1 MNLSDL
7 NPHIRYARIH
17 KVHFNS
23 TEEYRICYDCRI
35 FFAKKAEGYIAI
47 DNAKYNIST
56 GTAIYLP
63 PLTKYK
69 LIFSETA
76 DFEFIVLDFDLVNDF
91 SDLKSGL
98 GTATEKNFSKSKV
111 LNYPLPDLLV
121 KPIVKQIPQLLQPL
135 SQCTKNFLLC
145 DLFFR
150 ERSSAIL
157 KLCLLEFIR
166 ESQRN
171 EMYSGLCEKVI
182 DYIRKNYS
190 NANLSNKIVADV
202 FGYHP
207 YHLSRIIKQ
216 ETGKSLRQYIIDYRL
231 QMAKNLLLTT
241 SYDVEQIAWKAGFS
255 STAYFVKLFH
265 QRTGVTPKK
274 YRRFRLHTEL

>member
-17 KVHFNS
+17 KAHFNS
-23 TEEYRICYDCRI
+23 AEEYSICYDCRI
-35 FFAKKAEGYIAI
+35 FFAKKAEGYIAV
-47 DNAKYNIST
+47 DDMKYNIST

-69 LIFSETA
+69 LNFSEMT

-98 GTATEKNFSKSKV
+98 GTATEKNFSKNKI

-135 SQCTKNFLLC
+135 TQCAKNFLLC

-166 ESQRN
+166 ESQKN
-171 EMYSGLCEKVI
+171 EMYSGLCENVI
-182 DYIRKNYS
+182 EYIRKNYVNS
-190 NANLSNKIVADV
+190 NLSNKMIADV

-216 ETGKSLRQYIIDYRL
+216 ETGKSLRQYLIDYRL

-241 SYDVEQIAWKAGFS
+241 SYDVEQIAWKTGFS

-265 QRTGVTPKK
+265 SKTGITPKK
-274 YRRFRLHTEL
+274 YRRFKLHTEL

>member
-1 MNLSDL
+1 MNLSEL

-17 KVHFNS
+17 KVHYNNVN
-23 TEEYRICYDCRI
+23 EYSICYDCRL
-35 FFAKKAEGYIAI
+35 FFAKKAEGHIIA
-47 DNAKYNIST
+47 DNKKYNISI

-69 LIFSETA
+69 LNFIETQN
-76 DFEFIVLDFDLVNDF
+76 FEFIVLDFDLVNDF
-91 SDLKSGL
+91 SHLKSGL
-98 GTATEKNFSKSKV
+98 GTATAKKFSKEKV
-111 LNYPLPDLLV
+111 LSYPLPDLL
-121 KPIVKQIPQLLQPL
+121 KNPIVKPIPQLLQPL
-135 SQCTKNFLLC
+135 TQCTKNFLIC
-145 DLFFR
+145 DRFYR

-171 EMYSGLCEKVI
+171 ETYSALCEKVI
-182 DYIRKNYS
+182 GYICENYS
-190 NANLSNKIVADV
+190 DSNLSNKAVADE

-207 YHLSRIIKQ
+207 YHLSRILKQ
-216 ETGKSLRQYIIDYRL
+216 ETGKSLRQYLIDYRL

-241 SYDVEQIAWKAGFS
+241 SDDVEQIAWKTGFS

-265 QRTGVTPKK
+265 MRTGTTPKK
-274 YRRFRLHTEL
+274 YRRFKFHTEL

>member
-17 KVHFNS
+17 KTHFNNVN
-23 TEEYRICYDCRI
+23 EYSICYDCRI
-35 FFAKKAEGYIAI
+35 FFAKKAEGHIIA
-47 DNAKYNIST
+47 DNTKYNISI

-69 LIFSETA
+69 LNFSETPN
-76 DFEFIVLDFDLVNDF
+76 FEIIVLDFDLVNDF

-98 GTATEKNFSKSKV
+98 GTATEKNFNKNKF
-111 LNYPLPDLLV
+111 LNYPLPELLL

-135 SQCTKNFLLC
+135 SQCTKNFLIC
-145 DLFFR
+145 DRFYR

-166 ESQRN
+166 ESQKN
-171 EMYSGLCEKVI
+171 ETYSGLCEKVI
-182 DYIRKNYS
+182 EYIHINY
-190 NANLSNKIVADV
+190 ADAGLSNKIISDV

-207 YHLSRIIKQ
+207 YHLSRIIKH
-216 ETGKSLRQYIIDYRL
+216 ETGKSLRQYLIDYRL

-241 SYDVEQIAWKAGFS
+241 SDDVEQIAWKTGFA

-265 QRTGVTPKK
+265 QRTGVTPKR
-274 YRRFRLHTEL
+274 YRRFKLHTEL